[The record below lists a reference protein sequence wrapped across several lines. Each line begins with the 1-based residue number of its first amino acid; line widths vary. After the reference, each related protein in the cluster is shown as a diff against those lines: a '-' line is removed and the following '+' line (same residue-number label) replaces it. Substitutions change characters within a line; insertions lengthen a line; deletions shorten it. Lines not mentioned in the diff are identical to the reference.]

1 MSRNL
6 GGGAAA
12 WLESAKPVQIV
23 GFLLKRL
30 NHSLRQDLDEALRQ
44 GRVRLSFAQLTTLF
58 GVFFEPGLT
67 GAQLARRSIVSA
79 QTMNSLLRNLESG
92 GFIERRPHPES
103 RRADSWFL
111 TQKGSKQLEE
121 ARVIG
126 DAVFA
131 RMLTGMSAKEIRT
144 LEGYLRRCIDALEG
158 EEFKQAAVG

>member
-6 GGGAAA
+6 GPGATA
-12 WLESAKPVQIV
+12 WLKSAKPAQVV

-30 NHSLRQDLDEALRQ
+30 NHSLRQDLDDALRQ
-44 GRVRLSFAQLTTLF
+44 RRVRLSFAQLTALF

-79 QTMNSLLRNLESG
+79 QTMNSLLRNLEAG
-92 GFIERRPHPES
+92 GFMERRPHPES

-111 TQKGSKQLEE
+111 TAKGSKELED

-131 RMLTGMSAKEIRT
+131 RMLNGLSAKEIDT
-144 LEGYLRRCIDALEG
+144 LQGYLRRCIDALEG
-158 EEFKQAAVG
+158 EDFRQAAGG

>member
-6 GGGAAA
+6 GAGAAA
-12 WLESAKPVQIV
+12 WLESARPEQIV

-30 NHSLRQDLDEALRQ
+30 NHSLRQDLDEAMRRH
-44 GRVRLSFAQLTTLF
+44 RVKLSFPQLTTLF

-79 QTMNSLLRNLESG
+79 QTMNSLLRNLETD

-111 TQKGSKQLEE
+111 TPKGSKQLEG

-131 RMLTGMSAKEIRT
+131 RMLTGMTGKEIAA
-144 LEGYLRRCIDALEG
+144 LEGYLRRCIDALHV
-158 EEFKQAAVG
+158 ASSARLLS